1 MKFFIKLFFYEFY
14 IYELI
19 AESKSKCNAN
29 KNSSL
34 ALHSPATALEKYLDN
49 LQVQG
54 ITAVQFDKYWVSN
67 PRGAEG
73 KLTIL

>member
-1 MKFFIKLFFYEFY
+1 MSFIFYKLV
-14 IYELI
+14 
-19 AESKSKCNAN
+19 AESKNKCNAN

-34 ALHSPATALEKYLDN
+34 ALRSPAMAPEKYLDN
-49 LQVQG
+49 PQVQG

-67 PRGAEG
+67 PRGAED